1 MDGIKS
7 SLESLE
13 SLEISVKRL
22 ASAVDALEW
31 ATEVRMR
38 HDKARAT
45 TQEEF
50 ALMQDDRSRLAVEL
64 DAAVDRSRALESAN
78 SEAAKRLAHAAQAI
92 ERVLGRLAP
101 DAESGG

>member
-1 MDGIKS
+1 MDGIKTS
-7 SLESLE
+7 MDSV
-13 SLEISVKRL
+13 EISLKRL
-22 ASAVDALEW
+22 ASAVEALEW
-31 ATEVRMR
+31 ATDLRMR
-38 HDKARAT
+38 HDEARAS

-78 SEAAKRLAHAAQAI
+78 AEAAKRLARAAQTV

-101 DAESGG
+101 DSDD

>member
-1 MDGIKS
+1 MDGIKTS
-7 SLESLE
+7 MESLE
-13 SLEISVKRL
+13 TSLKRL
-22 ASAVDALEW
+22 ASAVEALEW
-31 ATEVRMR
+31 AADVRAR
-38 HDKARAT
+38 HDEARAT

-50 ALMQDDRSRLAVEL
+50 ALMQDDRSRLSVEL

-101 DAESGG
+101 EADP